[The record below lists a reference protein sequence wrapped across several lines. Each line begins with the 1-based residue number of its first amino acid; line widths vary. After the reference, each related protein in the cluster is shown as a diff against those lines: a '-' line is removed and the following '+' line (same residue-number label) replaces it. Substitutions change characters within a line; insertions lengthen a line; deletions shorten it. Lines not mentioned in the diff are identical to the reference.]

1 MTDLAVLLTP
11 FLDLTFAGLDEL
23 PPLGGERFATD
34 LIRSPGGGAITA
46 TGAARLGLD
55 TVLAAPLGED
65 PSGDVPGDRAARR
78 RRPAGRAAR
87 WPDRHDG
94 RACRRTATARW

>member
-1 MTDLAVLLTP
+1 MTDVAVLLTP

-55 TVLAAPLGED
+55 TVLAAPLGDD
-65 PSGDVPGDRAARR
+65 PRGVFLRERAARR
-78 RRPAGRAAR
+78 GRAPGRSARRP
-87 WPDRHDG
+87 DR
-94 RACRRTATARW
+94 RRPS